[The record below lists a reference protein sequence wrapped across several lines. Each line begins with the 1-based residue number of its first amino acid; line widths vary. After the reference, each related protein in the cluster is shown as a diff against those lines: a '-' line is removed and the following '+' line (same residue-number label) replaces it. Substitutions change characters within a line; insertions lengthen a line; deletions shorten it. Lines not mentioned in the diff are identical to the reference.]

1 MEFVK
6 LESRDKLRIM
16 TISRESVLNALN
28 RQVLEEISHVVR
40 EFDTSFQTAH
50 ARYIGITPLAVNFF
64 VKFYDFVSARWCS
77 LWYNIRK
84 EIFTMY
90 VNITGSAN
98 NKDVYIYQ
106 SYRKESGKTS
116 SRIYRKLGKF
126 NDLLAQFDGD
136 KDKMMAWAKEE
147 AAKDTAAYN
156 KQKEKV
162 SVQFSPAA
170 RIPLDEER
178 SFNAGYLFLQKL
190 CSELRIDNICRNI
203 RNRHRFTY
211 DLHAILT
218 DLIYARILSPSSKMS
233 SYSYCQSLLEPPR
246 YSLQNVYRAL
256 SVMSQEADY
265 IQEELYRDSNFI
277 HDRNTKILYY
287 DCTNYYFETEEES
300 GDRKYGKSKEH
311 RPNPIVTMGLFMDAY
326 GLPLAFDIYPGNQ
339 NEQLTLRPLENK
351 VIRDFDCSEFIFC
364 SDAGLGSVRNRF
376 LNSFGNRSYVIT
388 HSLKKMKKE
397 DREIA
402 LKPTQFRLPGSDK
415 MIDLR
420 TLDETDE
427 NVFDSVYYKEIPIV
441 TGNMDETLIVTY
453 SPKYKNYQRK
463 IRARQIERAEK
474 MIESGKNRRG
484 KNPNDPARFIKK
496 TSVTGD
502 GEIAEK
508 AIYELYPKRIRE
520 EEMYDGFYA
529 VITNLEDDPA
539 EVIKIN
545 RRRWEIE
552 ENFRIMKSEFE
563 ARPVYVQRDD
573 RIKAHFLTCYIS
585 LLVYRLLEKKLDE
598 KYTCSQILETLRGM
612 QMTLL
617 SKESGYIPSY
627 KRTKLTDKLHS
638 IFGFRTDFEFIS
650 KSTMRS
656 IIRSTK
662 QKTSTK
668 TKK

>member
-1 MEFVK
+1 M
-6 LESRDKLRIM
+6 
-16 TISRESVLNALN
+16 
-28 RQVLEEISHVVR
+28 
-40 EFDTSFQTAH
+40 
-50 ARYIGITPLAVNFF
+50 YI
-64 VKFYDFVSARWCS
+64 C
-77 LWYNIRK
+77 
-84 EIFTMY
+84 
-90 VNITGSAN
+90 ITGSKN
-98 NKDVYIYQ
+98 NKDVYIKQ
-106 SYRKESGKTS
+106 SYCKESGKTS

-126 NDLLAQFDGD
+126 NDLLARFDGD

-233 SYSYCQSLLEPPR
+233 SYSYCQSLLEPPG

-256 SVMSQEADY
+256 SVMAQEADY

-311 RPNPIVTMGLFMDAY
+311 RPNPIVTMGLFMDAD

-441 TGNMDETLIVTY
+441 TGDMDETLIVTY

-484 KNPNDPARFIKK
+484 KNPNDPARFIRK

-508 AIYELYPKRIRE
+508 AIYELDPKRIRE

-563 ARPVYVQRDD
+563 ARPVYVQRGD

-662 QKTSTK
+662 QKTSTTREK
-668 TKK
+668 